1 MESSKLMIGVASLEL
16 SRKFYEIS
24 GYRSLMVHCGELD
37 GMLAIEPDLGSRETQ
52 AKTPAYDAGIL
63 LRLMP
68 SALYFAQFELDG
80 WFKLAKTKNGYQ
92 ALYMRNDKPL
102 AMRGWSFLDA
112 EPENA
117 MIKLLTKLFQYDVQG
132 RFRG

>member
-1 MESSKLMIGVASLEL
+1 MEPSKLMIGVASPEL
-16 SRKFYEIS
+16 SAKFYRIS
-24 GYRSLMVHCGELD
+24 GYRSLMVHAGVLD
-37 GMLAIEPDLGSRETQ
+37 GMIAVEPDLGQ
-52 AKTPAYDAGIL
+52 ASDRTPAYDAGFL
-63 LRLMP
+63 LRLTP
-68 SALYFAQFELDG
+68 SVLYFAQFEMDG
-80 WFKLAKTKNGYQ
+80 WFKLAKTQNGYQ

-132 RFRG
+132 NFRG